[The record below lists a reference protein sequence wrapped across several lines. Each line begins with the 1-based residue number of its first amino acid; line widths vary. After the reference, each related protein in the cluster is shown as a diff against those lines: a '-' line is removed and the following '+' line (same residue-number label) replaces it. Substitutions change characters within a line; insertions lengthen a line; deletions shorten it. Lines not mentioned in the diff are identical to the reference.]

1 MPNTACKIDMMTK
14 VTLEF
19 NFPGRP
25 AVPFTLVY
33 GVGSGG
39 ITPFEK
45 ALFGKT
51 AGDRLSLEIP
61 PGNDCEIF
69 GHLERA
75 IGEHLELPA
84 SRTVE
89 IFITQ
94 VVQATDR
101 EIIAAMAAGT
111 GCGNCDCGCGSH

>member
-1 MPNTACKIDMMTK
+1 MTSTRFKIDMMTK
-14 VTLEF
+14 VTFEF
-19 NFPGRP
+19 KTSGRP

-33 GVGSGG
+33 GVGPGG

-45 ALFGKT
+45 ALLGKT

-69 GHLERA
+69 GHLERTL
-75 IGEHLELPA
+75 GEHLDLSA
-84 SRTVE
+84 SRAVD

-94 VVQATDR
+94 VAQATDR
-101 EIIAAMAAGT
+101 EIIAAMAVGT